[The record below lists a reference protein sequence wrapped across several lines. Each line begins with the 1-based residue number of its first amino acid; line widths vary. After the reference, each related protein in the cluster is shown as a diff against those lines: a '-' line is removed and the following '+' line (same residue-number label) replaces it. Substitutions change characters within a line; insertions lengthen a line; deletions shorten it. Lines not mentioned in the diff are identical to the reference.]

1 MNPLE
6 VILLLVLIVLA
17 AKYLNNRKHQRHS
30 LVERDLDRDD
40 HGTPDGDTARLR
52 EEVLQLKQRIQ
63 VLERIAVDKE
73 NSIAREIEQ
82 LRDR

>member
-6 VILLLVLIVLA
+6 VILLLVLIVIGA
-17 AKYLNNRKHQRHS
+17 RYLNNRKHQRHS
-30 LVERDLDRDD
+30 LVERESDRSDQS
-40 HGTPDGDTARLR
+40 TPDVDTARLR